1 MIVESLRAQS
11 CLVWLV
17 YVSGDGPAG
26 DENIAELLLM
36 EQVEP
41 ERLMMTDVLLQQQL
55 QANVMGAQGW
65 QNPAE
70 KRCCSSQLT
79 AS

>member
-1 MIVESLRAQS
+1 MGPVLLGVAG
-11 CLVWLV
+11 
-17 YVSGDGPAG
+17 VSGDGPAG
-26 DENIAELLLM
+26 DENNAELVLM

-41 ERLMMTDVLLQQQL
+41 EGLMMTDVLLLLQL
-55 QANVMGAQGW
+55 QANVVGAQGW

-70 KRCCSSQLT
+70 KRSCSSQLD